1 MAKFDSITI
10 GKGTGS
16 LGNVTLRRVKGEN
29 IASQKVSKGTQK
41 VGTYAQVLRR
51 VRWSN
56 LVTAYQM
63 LNALGDGHGMSQAFP
78 QRPVNQNN
86 FNAFMKAN
94 LGVTDVASVVLPK
107 DKADSRFL
115 VPAPFIVSQGTL
127 TAPEALMATFAN
139 GAFTMAGTNNFAN
152 VGELCA
158 ALIASYGF
166 ENGDVATF
174 IVQQWNEGGAK
185 FTSEQIVINSAST
198 EALPSWITSAG
209 VITAG
214 NAIANSEGIIIRGR
228 NSENG
233 YLVSPAQFGDGM
245 TSSTPYT
252 LYTGS
257 TAMED
262 AVESYGYRT
271 DPYLQA
277 NPQ

>member
-41 VGTYAQVLRR
+41 IGTYDQVLRR

-78 QRPVNQNN
+78 QRPINQNN

-94 LGVTDVASVVLPK
+94 LGVADVASVALPK

-185 FTSEQIVINSAST
+185 FSSQQIVINSAST
-198 EALPSWITSAG
+198 DALPSWITSAG

-228 NSENG
+228 NSESG

-262 AVESYGYRT
+262 AVDSYGYRT
-271 DPYLQA
+271 DPYLQS